1 MSVDDKPWIAVEA
14 KLNDVNIL
22 PHLHYFKEKLN
33 IPFVYQV
40 IKKEGI
46 DNFIKGVRVVSADR
60 FLAGLI

>member
-1 MSVDDKPWIAVEA
+1 MSVDDKPWFAVEA
-14 KLNDVNIL
+14 KLSDVNL
-22 PHLHYFKEKLN
+22 SPHLYYFKEKLN